1 MTTTMTTI
9 KRASAMASRRAV
21 SFQKFATSYQRSFST
36 ASADWSGA
44 YSFASPESD
53 FSRSSSAASMV
64 FEKEEA
70 EWSHTLSFA
79 SPESDFSQES
89 SYSFSFD
96 PSRQSRE
103 PEWSQTRSFA
113 SAESDL
119 VASSM
124 VEQAVLSTATTG
136 PVWSNKLSY
145 CSPEADFTAAKA
157 GLYDYGTSST
167 FNNDVTQE
175 DENAAYAFSFA
186 SPEADFTS
194 SHIYNMLDDRMKAQL
209 KHSEGQL
216 LHTTSSEDK
225 VMAYDNRHEVM
236 VATEHIRSI
245 QDMVATTAALQDM
258 KQTAREQS
266 TIEKENK
273 APPLPKSLEEAMNRA
288 NEAMVVTTTHDPF
301 RIVDVNDAWVGLCGY
316 SRQEA
321 RGRTLGELIQ
331 GPETDEAQITKT
343 MTQLF
348 GLGQEGGETS
358 TILTNYSKS
367 GRKFHNH
374 LRIGPMIQA
383 DGDEVE
389 YFVGHLK
396 EVHELQDHFPKQMHS

>member
-1 MTTTMTTI
+1 ML
-9 KRASAMASRRAV
+9 
-21 SFQKFATSYQRSFST
+21 
-36 ASADWSGA
+36 
-44 YSFASPESD
+44 
-53 FSRSSSAASMV
+53 V

-79 SPESDFSQES
+79 SPDSDFSQGS
-89 SYSFSFD
+89 STLFSFD
-96 PSRQSRE
+96 TRQSRE
-103 PEWSQTRSFA
+103 PEWSHTLSFA

-119 VASSM
+119 VAPTM
-124 VEQAVLSTATTG
+124 VEQELSTATTG

-157 GLYDYGTSST
+157 GLYDYGTSS
-167 FNNDVTQE
+167 NNYNESTQ

-194 SHIYNMLDDRMKAQL
+194 SHVYNMMDDRMKAQL

-216 LHTTSSEDK
+216 LHTTSEDK
-225 VMAYDNRHEVM
+225 VMAYDSRREVM

-258 KQTAREQS
+258 KQKAREQS
-266 TIEKENK
+266 TIEKENNNNTNK
-273 APPLPKSLEEAMNRA
+273 APPLPTSLEEAMNRA

-301 RIVDVNDAWVGLCGY
+301 RIVDVNDAWVGLCGF

-331 GPETDEAQITKT
+331 GPDTDEAQIAKT

-348 GLGQEGGETS
+348 GLRQEGGETS

-374 LRIGPMIQA
+374 LRIGPMIQ
-383 DGDEVE
+383 DGEVE